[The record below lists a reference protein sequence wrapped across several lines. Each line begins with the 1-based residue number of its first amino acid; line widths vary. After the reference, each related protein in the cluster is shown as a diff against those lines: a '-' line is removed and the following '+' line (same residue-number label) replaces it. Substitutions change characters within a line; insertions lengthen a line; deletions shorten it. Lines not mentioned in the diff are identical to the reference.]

1 MLTNQLS
8 PTTFFGLK
16 DFFNNFEDSKTSF
29 PAAAIY
35 EAENGYTLEV
45 ELPGVKKE
53 NVSIEMERNVLTIKG
68 SRKRGETETTY
79 ERSFRVADQIDSD
92 NVTAV
97 MEDGVLRVSLNKKK
111 ESEAKKIVIQ

>member
-1 MLTNQLS
+1 MLTNQLVPS
-8 PTTFFGLK
+8 TFFGLK

-29 PAAAIY
+29 PVATIY

-53 NVSIEMERNVLTIKG
+53 DVSIEMERNVLTIKG

-97 MEDGVLRVSLNKKK
+97 MEDGVLRLSLNKKK